1 MNNIYDLINQ
11 LDLLE
16 EKVDK
21 ILGKFWKTTGEVV
34 TEVQYLENPVSD
46 EIPRWEREWRVSELR
61 FVAIPETQTLYIF
74 PYWFLHSDF
83 FRKRL
88 NLSYADIEDRTDIF
102 FGIIKIVKGGIP
114 YAVTESSQFE
124 DLSRNLM
131 QQQHTRSLKK
141 VFKILNN
148 QYGWMRSY
156 GIEPIEVLA
165 RDYIG
170 VS

>member
-1 MNNIYDLINQ
+1 VSSVYDLVNQ

-16 EKVDK
+16 EKVNK
-21 ILGKFWKTTGEVV
+21 ILGRFKKPGGVIV
-34 TEVQYLENPVSD
+34 TEAQYLENPVSD
-46 EIPRWEREWRVSELR
+46 AIPRWEREWGVSELR

-74 PYWFLHSDF
+74 PNWLLHSDF
-83 FRKRL
+83 LQKHL
-88 NLSYADIEDRTDIF
+88 NLSYADIMDSTDIF

-124 DLSRNLM
+124 TLLGNLM
-131 QQQHTRSLKK
+131 QQHTGSLKK
-141 VFKILNN
+141 AFKILND

-165 RDYIG
+165 RDYTS